1 MPVGTEG
8 KMMILSTGATGPMG
22 TRDAVQPSSA
32 EAVGLLLRAI
42 RFAAWKHRDQRRK
55 GQRAEPYINHPL
67 ELAHVLWFEGGVRD
81 EATLVAALLHD
92 TLEDTQTTVQ
102 ELQGEF
108 GEEIGSI
115 VMEVSDEPTLD
126 WRVRKKL
133 QVTRAKTATPRARLV
148 KLADKICNLRSMIA
162 SPPQRWSIERRRAY
176 FDWAREVVEQL
187 RGTNPSL
194 EERFDQVYRQRP

>member
-1 MPVGTEG
+1 
-8 KMMILSTGATGPMG
+8 MILSTGATGRTR
-22 TRDAVQPSSA
+22 TRDAVQPSSP
-32 EAVGLLLRAI
+32 EAVGLLLRAM
-42 RFAAWKHRDQRRK
+42 RFAAWKHRHQRRK
-55 GQRAEPYINHPL
+55 GQHAEPYINHPL
-67 ELAHVLWFEGGVRD
+67 DLAHVLWFEGGVRD
-81 EATLVAALLHD
+81 EASLVAALLHD

-108 GEEIGSI
+108 GAEIASI

-162 SPPQRWSIERRRAY
+162 SPPQRWSVGRRRAY

-194 EERFDQVYRQRP
+194 EERFDQIYRQRP

>member
-1 MPVGTEG
+1 MPAGTEG
-8 KMMILSTGATGPMG
+8 TTMILSSGATGRRG
-22 TRDAVQPSSA
+22 TRDAVQSSP
-32 EAVGLLLRAI
+32 EAVGLLLRAM

-67 ELAHVLWFEGGVRD
+67 DLAHVLWFEGGVRD

-148 KLADKICNLRSMIA
+148 KLADKICNLRSLIA
-162 SPPQRWSIERRRAY
+162 SPPQRWSVERRRAY

-187 RGTNPSL
+187 RGTNLSL

>member
-1 MPVGTEG
+1 V
-8 KMMILSTGATGPMG
+8 
-22 TRDAVQPSSA
+22 PSSRP
-32 EAVGLLLRAI
+32 EAVGLLLRAT

-81 EATLVAALLHD
+81 EATLAAALLHD
-92 TLEDTQTTVQ
+92 TLEDTQTSLR

-108 GEEIGSI
+108 GEEIAAI
-115 VMEVSDEPTLD
+115 VLEVTDEPSLD

-133 QVTRAKTATPRARLV
+133 QVTRAKLASPRARLV
-148 KLADKICNLRSMIA
+148 KLADKICNLRSMIS

-187 RGTNPSL
+187 RGTNPLL
-194 EERFDQVYRQRP
+194 EERFDHVYRQRP

>member
-1 MPVGTEG
+1 
-8 KMMILSTGATGPMG
+8 MG
-22 TRDAVQPSSA
+22 WQPPSADNVDRTPTRSDETA
-32 EAVGLLLRAI
+32 
-42 RFAAWKHRDQRRK
+42 QRVCLK
-55 GQRAEPYINHPL
+55 
-67 ELAHVLWFEGGVRD
+67 
-81 EATLVAALLHD
+81 
-92 TLEDTQTTVQ
+92 
-102 ELQGEF
+102 
-108 GEEIGSI
+108 IGSI

-162 SPPQRWSIERRRAY
+162 SPPQRWSVERRRAY

>member
-1 MPVGTEG
+1 
-8 KMMILSTGATGPMG
+8 MMILSTGATGPMG

-148 KLADKICNLRSMIA
+148 KLADKICNLRDIA
-162 SPPQRWSIERRRAY
+162 SNPPANWDLERRQQY
-176 FDWAREVVEQL
+176 FVWAGLVVDGV
-187 RGTNPSL
+187 RGTHERL
-194 EERFDQVYRQRP
+194 EALFDEALARRP